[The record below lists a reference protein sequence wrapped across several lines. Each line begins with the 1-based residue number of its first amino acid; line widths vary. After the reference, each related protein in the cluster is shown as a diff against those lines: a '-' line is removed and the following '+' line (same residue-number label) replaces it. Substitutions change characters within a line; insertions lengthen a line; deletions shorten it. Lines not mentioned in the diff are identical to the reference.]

1 LAPIGKELIMSRRV
15 RICTISLNSLI
26 HSARRAS
33 KEEIFQEI
41 ETKIALGALDKPDLF
56 LLPEVCLLNGTPES
70 WVDPGNVEERG
81 NSTYQRLGEAARTHN
96 AYIAAPLLTR
106 EDGRVYNSTVVF
118 DREGEPVY
126 TYHKVHPTP
135 GELNER
141 GITAGTRTPRCWDA
155 PFGRVGVAICYDL
168 KFQPLLKH
176 YYTQGIELL
185 LFPSYFPGGLRLQ
198 SLAYWYSFHV
208 VSSHKQGYES
218 VFLNNLGF
226 EVARADMFAQALT
239 HEFELDSVVV
249 PCLENEEAVRAAKR
263 KYGPAVEA
271 EIHRP
276 EGDMIVRYR
285 GTETTVKEMMREF
298 GIVTRAEAFN
308 NEHLV

>member
-1 LAPIGKELIMSRRV
+1 M
-15 RICTISLNSLI
+15 
-26 HSARRAS
+26 
-33 KEEIFQEI
+33 
-41 ETKIALGALDKPDLF
+41 ALGALDKPDLY

-70 WVDPGNVEERG
+70 WVDPANIEEKG

-96 AYIAAPLLTR
+96 AHIAAPLLTR
-106 EDGRVYNSTVVF
+106 EEGRIYNSTVILNP
-118 DREGEPVY
+118 EGDPVY
-126 TYHKVHPTP
+126 TYHKAYPTP

-141 GITAGTRTPRCWDA
+141 GITAGTRTPRPWDA

-176 YYTQGIELL
+176 YYNQGIELL

-198 SLAYWYSFHV
+198 AMAYLYTFHV
-208 VSSHKQGYES
+208 ATSHKQGYES

-239 HEFELDSVVV
+239 YEFELDCIAV
-249 PCLENEEAVRAAKR
+249 PYLENQEAVRAAKR
-263 KYGPAVEA
+263 KYGHAVET

-285 GTETTVKEMMREF
+285 GSDTTVKEIMREF
-298 GIVTRAEAFN
+298 GIKTRAQAFN

>member
-1 LAPIGKELIMSRRV
+1 V
-15 RICTISLNSLI
+15 
-26 HSARRAS
+26 HSAKRAS
-33 KEEIFQEI
+33 KEEIFREI
-41 ETKIALGALDKPDLF
+41 ETKLALGALDRPDLF
-56 LLPEVCLLNGTPES
+56 LLPEACLLNGTPES
-70 WVDPGNVEERG
+70 WVDPNNIEEEGND
-81 NSTYQRLGEAARTHN
+81 TYQRLGEAARAHN
-96 AYIAAPLLTR
+96 AYIVAPLLTR
-106 EDGRVYNSTVVF
+106 KEGSIYNSAVVF
-118 DREGEPVY
+118 DRQGEPVY
-126 TYHKVHPTP
+126 TYHKAHPTG
-135 GELNER
+135 GELKQR
-141 GITAGTRTPRCWDA
+141 GITAGTLSPRPWEA
-155 PFGRVGVAICYDL
+155 PFGRVGIAICYDL

-176 YYTQGIELL
+176 YYSQGIELL

-198 SLAYWYSFHV
+198 SMAYMYSFYV

-249 PCLENEEAVRAAKR
+249 PYLENEEAVRAAKR
-263 KYGPAVEA
+263 KYGPAVET

-285 GTETTVKEMMREF
+285 GTETTVPEMMREF

-308 NEHLV
+308 NQHLV